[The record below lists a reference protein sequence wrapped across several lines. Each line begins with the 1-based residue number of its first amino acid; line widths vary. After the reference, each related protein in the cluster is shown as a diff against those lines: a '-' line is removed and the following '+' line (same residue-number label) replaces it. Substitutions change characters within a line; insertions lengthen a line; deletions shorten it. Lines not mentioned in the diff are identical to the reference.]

1 MGQELYL
8 KGTDPRQSALE
19 VSSLVLFVFYL
30 GNVKYINV
38 LKSQTNRLEQ
48 RTQYIYRSWEKKI
61 LNQTVLNTSDKQQE
75 LESRKLSIEN
85 NQEVFQKYYH

>member
-1 MGQELYL
+1 MFSIFRRPRKEQEKTWVGQELYL

-48 RTQYIYRSWEKKI
+48 RTQYIYRSWEKK
-61 LNQTVLNTSDKQQE
+61 
-75 LESRKLSIEN
+75 
-85 NQEVFQKYYH
+85 Y

>member
-1 MGQELYL
+1 MFSIFRRPRKEQEKTWVGQELYL
-8 KGTDPRQSALE
+8 KGKDPRQSALE

-48 RTQYIYRSWEKKI
+48 RTQYIYRSWEKK
-61 LNQTVLNTSDKQQE
+61 
-75 LESRKLSIEN
+75 
-85 NQEVFQKYYH
+85 Y

>member
-1 MGQELYL
+1 MFSIFRRPRQEQEKTWVGQELYL
-8 KGTDPRQSALE
+8 KGKDPRQSALE

-48 RTQYIYRSWEKKI
+48 RTQYIYRSWEKK
-61 LNQTVLNTSDKQQE
+61 
-75 LESRKLSIEN
+75 
-85 NQEVFQKYYH
+85 Y

>member
-1 MGQELYL
+1 MFSVFRRPGKEQEKTWVGQELYL

-48 RTQYIYRSWEKKI
+48 RTQYIYRSWEKK
-61 LNQTVLNTSDKQQE
+61 
-75 LESRKLSIEN
+75 
-85 NQEVFQKYYH
+85 Y